1 MSKRDVKQIT
11 LRLPL
16 EVNEALKEISEITS
30 INVKDL
36 ILLAVLNNNRKF
48 FEQQKQ
54 LVN

>member
-16 EVNEALKEISEITS
+16 EVDEALKEISEITS
-30 INVKDL
+30 INIKDL

-48 FEQQKQ
+48 FS
-54 LVN
+54 

>member
-16 EVNEALKEISEITS
+16 EVDEALREISEITS
-30 INVKDL
+30 INIKDL

-48 FEQQKQ
+48 FS
-54 LVN
+54 